1 MVIIFPL
8 LGCGLPARF
17 FQTLSVSIFCSKKS
31 VLCARMFFH
40 VWKAQPAS
48 AHGCVFYQT
57 SVRIPARSRE
67 ADCSSILLR
76 IPNVQFSAYPL
87 APVLTVPLVQAGGPE
102 TIPKTDVCPEQSV
115 TSGGHRCLLQFSA
128 LTVSSFHLS
137 PCGATPTLFHHR
149 SEYSDCAANH
159 LSIRPSRFG
168 HRLLVSMSN
177 RLRALP
183 GGASL
188 QATESLS
195 SPRFFLPF
203 E

>member
-1 MVIIFPL
+1 M
-8 LGCGLPARF
+8 GCGLPARF
-17 FQTLSVSIFCSKKS
+17 FRTLSASIFCSKKP

-87 APVLTVPLVQAGGPE
+87 VPVLTVPLVQAGGPE

-115 TSGGHRCLLQFSA
+115 TSGGHRCLLQFLA

-159 LSIRPSRFG
+159 PTISVCGRISLLASSNAFISRMPASALFQLKVSNNTCVSLYRLTSRF
-168 HRLLVSMSN
+168 
-177 RLRALP
+177 
-183 GGASL
+183 
-188 QATESLS
+188 
-195 SPRFFLPF
+195 
-203 E
+203 